1 MRIYLILL
9 LVILLIGCDITGGGT
24 VNVISTTYDVTE
36 ADVYDL
42 FDKNLITSAQVTVKG
57 VGLGDNLLEVF
68 RAFGRDSYFEEF
80 PEDNI
85 VNVRYA
91 NEQNK
96 TMVIF
101 HLVNNSVE
109 RIAIK
114 DGLRDELIGRTAE
127 RRQLQNITLSFGKP
141 DKSEDVFNFRIYTY
155 SDKGLEIYHRRKR
168 MFGFGLIPPS

>member
-1 MRIYLILL
+1 MRKYLILL
-9 LVILLIGCDITGGGT
+9 LASLLVGCLTPPEDTS
-24 VNVISTTYDVTE
+24 ISSETYDVTE

-42 FDKNLITSAQVTVKG
+42 FDKNLITSKQVTVQG

-68 RAFGRDSYFEEF
+68 RAFGRDSSFEEF

-85 VNVRYA
+85 INVRYA
-91 NEQNK
+91 NDQNV
-96 TMVIF
+96 TTVIF